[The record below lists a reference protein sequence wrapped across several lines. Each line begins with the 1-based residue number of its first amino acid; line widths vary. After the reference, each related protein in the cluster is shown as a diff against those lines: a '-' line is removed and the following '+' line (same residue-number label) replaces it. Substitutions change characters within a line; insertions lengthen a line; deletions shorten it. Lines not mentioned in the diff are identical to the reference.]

1 VLVDATSLLEI
12 ERLYGARAFRT
23 TLESLTQRIR
33 TRVSREIGDD
43 YLVTSGALEEEHILV
58 FIPRPR
64 NEAVFF
70 LHELPRLAEEL
81 RSYVAMS
88 LNRIVYPYLHEPPEV
103 PIGMGFTLHR
113 PFQRPEMQI
122 RKLIESTLSSARF
135 ER

>member
-1 VLVDATSLLEI
+1 VGLPNDDLTLVPDTRDRVTALYGDRLLPPLGQQLGSLAGQLVKESALALVLVDATSLLEI

-64 NEAVFF
+64 NGRCSSCTSCRGW
-70 LHELPRLAEEL
+70 PRA
-81 RSYVAMS
+81 RSYV
-88 LNRIVYPYLHEPPEV
+88 RC
-103 PIGMGFTLHR
+103 R
-113 PFQRPEMQI
+113 
-122 RKLIESTLSSARF
+122 
-135 ER
+135 